1 MTCSH
6 CCFACTSQGHDMS
19 REDFEAAIA
28 FAKNNEQTITLGG
41 GEPTLH
47 PLFKEFLF
55 HAVWEL
61 ASMSIS
67 NGGPA
72 IYLVTNGSMTETAL
86 TLANL
91 AQQGMITAAVSHDE
105 YHDPIDPRVY
115 KAFEK
120 PKHDY
125 YDYSH
130 YNDKDYRSVNG
141 RNTFIIPAGRAKKWG
156 NHPSTK
162 CACDALFI
170 DPKGNVYPCGC
181 KKTLLGH
188 ISQNFSVKYEHFEGY
203 CEKSKKFVDYVVNAE
218 E

>member
-1 MTCSH
+1 
-6 CCFACTSQGHDMS
+6 MS
-19 REDFEAAIA
+19 RKDFESAIA
-28 FAKNNEQTITLGG
+28 LAKQYEQTITIGG

-47 PLFKEFLF
+47 PHFKEFLF

-61 ASMSIS
+61 SKTSLS
-67 NGGPA
+67 EGGPA
-72 IYLVTNGSMTETAL
+72 VHLVTNGSMTETAI
-86 TLANL
+86 TIANL
-91 AQQGMITAAVSHDE
+91 AHLGMITAAVSHDE

-125 YDYSH
+125 YDHSH
-130 YNDKDYRSVNG
+130 DNDKDYRSVNG
-141 RNTFIIPAGRAKKWG
+141 QHTYIIPAGRAKKWG

-162 CACDALFI
+162 CVCDRFFI

-188 ISQNFSVKYEHFEGY
+188 ISQDLRIKYEYFEGC
-203 CEKSKKFVDYVVNAE
+203 CEKTQEFIDNVVNGE
-218 E
+218 